1 MNPRDV
7 TDAVRE
13 AAPSDS
19 HGPGAAPTLRRVLS
33 FRDLLLYY
41 SVTGFSLRWIATGA
55 AAGPSALVIWVV
67 AALGFFV
74 PLVFTVLELSSRYPE
89 EGGVYVWSKRAF
101 GPFSAFITGWTY
113 WGSNLPYF
121 PGLLYFAAA
130 NALFIGGPAWQSLSS
145 NSTYF
150 IAVATVGLIIAVTMN
165 VVGLNVGKWLN
176 NVGALASYGPAALL
190 IVLGAISWSR
200 FGSATPID
208 AHALTPSTSLKDVI
222 FWSTIAF
229 AFGGVESGST
239 MGDEIQDARR
249 TVPRAILAA
258 GVLITVLYI
267 AGTLGVLL
275 VIPREQVSGL
285 QGIMQALQAITTR
298 VGVQGVV
305 PLVAALVT
313 LNALGG
319 VGGWFAA
326 TARLPF
332 VAGID
337 RFLPPAFGELHP
349 RWRTPYVALLVQA
362 AIAGLFVFLGQ
373 AGTSVR
379 GAYDALVSMG
389 IIAYFIPFLFMFA
402 AMIVLQR
409 EPAGP
414 EVMRV
419 PGGRP
424 VAIALA
430 VIGFIVTAISIVL
443 ACIPPDEEP
452 NKMFAVVKV
461 VGLSG
466 VLVAAGVVVYL
477 LGRRRA
483 AAIAAIAIACSVA
496 AAGSAMASAP
506 ARQTSPRAPTSSG
519 PRTMRV
525 DYFHTGNEKEERF
538 SVDRVVLEPLPW
550 PGNPAKPLDDTNR
563 GKYFF
568 EVADAATSH
577 IQYSRGFS
585 SVYGEWET
593 TAEAK
598 EMNRTFSES
607 LRFPAPDKPVRI
619 TMKKRDA
626 RNTFRNVWTLI
637 VDPADKFVARGT
649 ESPDAGPV
657 IRLHES
663 GDPATKLD
671 LLILGDGYTARERA
685 KFERDARRLTTT
697 LLATSPFKERARDI
711 NVWGLVPAAAQ
722 SGVSRPSQ
730 HIYRR
735 SPIGA
740 TYDAFDSERYVLTFD
755 NKAFRDIAANAPYD
769 AVEILVN
776 SATYG
781 GGGIFGLFS
790 TVAADSVWAPYIFVH
805 EFGHHIAG
813 LADEYYT
820 SDVAYLPAADRVEPW
835 EPNATA
841 MLDPSALKWKDLV
854 TPGVVLPT
862 PWPKEEFETYTKE
875 IQQKRRAIRAANRPE
890 AEMDALFRDE
900 EKRDTALLNEGPNAG
915 KVGAF
920 EGANYEARGY
930 YRPQA
935 DCIMFTRDNVPFCA
949 VCRRA
954 IAQIIDLYST

>member
-1 MNPRDV
+1 MTSADSTHSAYPAQERAAGAPR
-7 TDAVRE
+7 
-13 AAPSDS
+13 
-19 HGPGAAPTLRRVLS
+19 LRRVLS
-33 FRDLLLYY
+33 FRDLFLYY

-55 AAGPSALVIWVV
+55 AAGPSALVIWVI

-101 GPFSAFITGWTY
+101 GPFAAFITGWTY

-130 NALFIGGPAWQSLSS
+130 NALFIGGPSWQSLST

-150 IAVATVGLIIAVTMN
+150 IGVATVGLLIAVTMN

-176 NVGALASYGPAALL
+176 NVGALASYVPVALL
-190 IVLGAISWSR
+190 IALAALSWR
-200 FGSATPID
+200 HFGSATPLD
-208 AHALTPSTSLKDVI
+208 AQSLRPSTSLKDVI

-239 MGDEIQDARR
+239 MGEEIQDARR

-258 GVLITVLYI
+258 GALITVLYLI
-267 AGTLGVLL
+267 GTLSILIA
-275 VIPREQVSGL
+275 IPKEQVSGL
-285 QGIMQALQAITTR
+285 QGMMQAIQAITTR
-298 VGVQGVV
+298 VGAQALV
-305 PLVAALVT
+305 PFAAALVT

-337 RFLPPAFGELHP
+337 RFLPKAFGELHP
-349 RWRTPYVALLVQA
+349 TWRTPHVALLVQA
-362 AIAGLFVFLGQ
+362 AIAGVFIFLGQ

-424 VAIALA
+424 AAIALA
-430 VIGFIVTAISIVL
+430 VTGFIVTTISIVL
-443 ACIPPDEEP
+443 ACVPPDEEP

-461 VGLSG
+461 VGSSL
-466 VLVAAGVVVYL
+466 VLVGIGVVVYL
-477 LGRRRA
+477 AGRRRA
-483 AAIAAIAIACSVA
+483 MTAGALVVAGLCAATAN
-496 AAGSAMASAP
+496 AGQLQTAL
-506 ARQTSPRAPTSSG
+506 RQVPPQ
-519 PRTMRV
+519 TMRV
-525 DYFHTGNEKEERF
+525 DYFHTGNATEERF
-538 SVDRVVLEPLPW
+538 SVDRVVIEPLPW
-550 PGNPAKPLDDTNR
+550 PGNPAKANDTTNR

-568 EVADAATSH
+568 EVADPATGFVV
-577 IQYSRGFS
+577 YSRGFS
-585 SVYGEWET
+585 SIYGEWET
-593 TAEAK
+593 TSEAK
-598 EMNRTFSES
+598 EINRTFSES
-607 LRFPAPDKPVRI
+607 LRFPARDAPVRI
-619 TMKKRDA
+619 TLKKRNA
-626 RNTFRNVWTLI
+626 RNVFAPVWSFT
-637 VDPADKFVARGT
+637 VDPADKFIVHGA
-649 ESPDAGPV
+649 ESPDAGPL
-657 IRLHES
+657 IKLHES

-685 KFERDARRLTTT
+685 KFERDAKRLTTT

-711 NVWGLVPAAAQ
+711 NIWGLVPAAAQ
-722 SGVSRPSQ
+722 SGISRPSQ

-740 TYDAFDSERYVLTFD
+740 MYDAFDSERYVLTFD
-755 NKAFRDIAANAPYD
+755 NKAFRDVAANAPYD

-781 GGGIFGLFS
+781 GGGIFGLYS

-841 MLDPSALKWKDLV
+841 LLDPSALKWKDLL
-854 TPGVVLPT
+854 TPGVAIPT
-862 PWPKEEFETYTKE
+862 PWPKEEFEAYTKE
-875 IQQKRRAIRAANRPE
+875 IQEKRRAIRAANRPE
-890 AEMDALFRDE
+890 SEMDALFRDE
-900 EKRDTALLNEGPNAG
+900 EKRDTALLNEGPHAG
-915 KVGAF
+915 QVGAF